1 MKRILILAVAA
12 AALACGSNNS
22 SNAAV
27 SHNSPGTGTNTLK
40 VVGVITA
47 ANLPTVTTQQ
57 TTFSVTVTDGT
68 GATVNGATVT
78 IANASVPNGSV
89 TLTQAAAGTPYTATV
104 SSYPSGDFRLDV
116 VNGADGVHNV
126 VVGGVGMHT
135 INSPAQNG
143 TVPANQ
149 PPFELRPS
157 KPRADSISAGGI
169 SSGAANDARSSRS
182 PSHASSPA
190 TASVWRQWTERA
202 RQARARRAHR
212 RTRESNPRHYYE
224 QPPGDA
230 RP

>member
-1 MKRILILAVAA
+1 MKRILTLAVAA

-47 ANLPTVTTQQ
+47 ANLPTITTQQ

-68 GATVNGATVT
+68 AATVNGATVT

-116 VNGADGVHNV
+116 VNGADSVHNV

-149 PPFELRPS
+149 PLDVTWTTPAVAKQASITTRDLALTSAPDTGDFI
-157 KPRADSISAGGI
+157 ISAANNPLRAGQRVIVTRSNEVEAAGGLVG
-169 SSGAANDARSSRS
+169 SSLNLSYANRID
-182 PSHASSPA
+182 PY
-190 TASVWRQWTERA
+190 TVQ
-202 RQARARRAHR
+202 
-212 RTRESNPRHYYE
+212 
-224 QPPGDA
+224 
-230 RP
+230 